1 MLSLLCRSHDGADPV
16 RAGVMKSV
24 LWLTTWL
31 MLSLAAPAFG
41 ATVEYLHTDALGS
54 VVAVSNSAGTVLERR
69 AYEPSGQQL
78 TPTVPADGH
87 EYTGTAS
94 DDATGLS
101 SLQLRSYDTF

>member
-24 LWLTTWL
+24 LWLTTCL

-54 VVAVSNSAGTVLERR
+54 VVAVSNSAGTVIERR
-69 AYEPSGQQL
+69 EYEPYGRQL
-78 TPTVPADGH
+78 KPTVPRSEEH
-87 EYTGTAS
+87 TYE
-94 DDATGLS
+94 LQ
-101 SLQLRSYDTF
+101 SLMRISYAVLCLKK